1 MTSSASVPAPAA
13 DPARPGE
20 SPAATGLDAVFR
32 PKSIAVLGVTN
43 TPGTVPHDIFV
54 NLLDTR
60 FQGVVYPV
68 APRKKH
74 IAGVRAYDYVLDIPD
89 PVDLAVIV
97 FPGNVC
103 ERALEQCVQKGIKAV
118 IIISAG
124 FREVGPAGWEREQRV
139 QAIARAS
146 GMRLVGPNCLG
157 VINTEPDVR
166 LNASFARAMP
176 AAGRIAF
183 LSQSGALCTAVLDY
197 AAGKSIGFSKFVSL
211 GNKADVGE
219 VDLLY
224 YLANDP
230 QTAVILMYLESI
242 TRGREL
248 MKAAR
253 EIAGSRTNPKP
264 ILAIKGGRTPAGA
277 AAALS
282 HTGALA
288 ASAEVCDGVFE
299 QSGIIRCLSIEEMF
313 NTATLLAGQGL
324 PAGDRLAIVTNAGGP
339 GVMATDAA
347 VGRGLELS
355 RFTPQTTARLKEALP
370 AAANLKNP
378 IDVIGDA
385 RADRYAAALEAVY
398 EDPGVDQILVILTPQ
413 SMTDINTI
421 AKTICELKDRFA
433 HAGKTLACSFMGA
446 KDVAPGIEILLRHGV
461 PHYILPEWA
470 VDAMWRAAWYRR
482 WLNREVT
489 EVKTY
494 PVDRARAAAILDA
507 APDGY
512 LSEPQALE
520 ILAAYGFPVP
530 PYTLTHSEAEA
541 VAAADRLGYPAVLR
555 VVSPRIVHKF
565 DVQGVALNLRN
576 APELRAAYR
585 AMQDKL
591 RAHVGPEDITG
602 ILVRPMIPPGKEL
615 ILGLSRD
622 PVFGHILMVGLGGI
636 YVEAFKDV
644 TFRIV
649 PIREGAAGKMVREL
663 RMFKLLTG
671 LRGEPPSDV
680 PAIEDAL
687 KRLSQLADDFPRIAE
702 LDINPLIVHAAGA
715 GCHVADVRIRLE
727 HRPRAA
733 Q

>member
-1 MTSSASVPAPAA
+1 MTAKPASESAPTVS
-13 DPARPGE
+13 D
-20 SPAATGLDAVFR
+20 ATTSLDGIFR
-32 PKSIAVLGVTN
+32 PRSIAVLGVTN

-54 NLLDTR
+54 NLLDSR
-60 FQGVVYPV
+60 FNGVVYPV

-89 PVDLAVIV
+89 PVDLAVLV

-103 ERALEQCVQKGIKAV
+103 ERALQQCVEKGIHAA

-124 FREVGPAGWEREQRV
+124 FREVGPAGWEREQRI
-139 QAIARAS
+139 QAIARE
-146 GMRLVGPNCLG
+146 GRMRLIGPNCLG

-197 AAGKSIGFSKFVSL
+197 AAGKGIGFSKFVSL

-224 YLANDP
+224 YLAQDP

-242 TRGREL
+242 SRGREL
-248 MKAAR
+248 MRAAR
-253 EIAGSRTNPKP
+253 EIAGSHANPKP
-264 ILAIKGGRTPAGA
+264 ILAIKGGRTAAGA
-277 AAALS
+277 AAAQS

-313 NTATLLAGQGL
+313 NAATLLAGQGL
-324 PAGDRLAIVTNAGGP
+324 PPGDRLAIVTNAGGP

-347 VGRGLELS
+347 VGRGLELA
-355 RFTPQTTARLKEALP
+355 RFAPQTTARLKEALP
-370 AAANLKNP
+370 AAANIKNP

-385 RADRYAAALEAVY
+385 HADRYAAALEAVY
-398 EDPGVDQILVILTPQ
+398 QDAGVDQVLVILTPQ

-421 AKTICELKDRFA
+421 AVTICQMKERFA
-433 HAGKTLACSFMGA
+433 HTGKTLACSFMGS
-446 KDVAPGIEILLRHGV
+446 KDVAAGIEILQRNGV

-470 VDAMWRAAWYRR
+470 VEAMWRAAWYRR

-489 EVKTY
+489 EVRTY
-494 PVDRARAAAILDA
+494 PVDREKAAAIFEA

-512 LSEPQALE
+512 LPEPQALDV
-520 ILAAYGFPVP
+520 LAAYGFPVMP
-530 PYTLTHSEAEA
+530 HALARSESEA

-555 VVSPRIVHKF
+555 IVSPRIVHKF
-565 DVQGVALNLRN
+565 EVQGVALNLRN
-576 APELRAAYR
+576 ADELRTAWR
-585 AMQDKL
+585 AMHDRL
-591 RAHVGPEDITG
+591 RSHVQPEDITG
-602 ILVRPMIPPGKEL
+602 VLVRPMIPAGKEL

-622 PVFGHILMVGLGGI
+622 PTFGHILMVGLGGI

-649 PIREGAAGKMVREL
+649 PIREGAAAKMVHEL
-663 RMFKLLTG
+663 RMYKLLTG
-671 LRGEPPSDV
+671 LRGEKPSDV
-680 PAIEDAL
+680 ASVEDAL
-687 KRLSQLADDFPRIAE
+687 KRLSQLASDFPRIAE
-702 LDINPLIVHAAGA
+702 LDINPLIVHPAGE

-727 HRPRAA
+727 RSYNAS
-733 Q
+733 